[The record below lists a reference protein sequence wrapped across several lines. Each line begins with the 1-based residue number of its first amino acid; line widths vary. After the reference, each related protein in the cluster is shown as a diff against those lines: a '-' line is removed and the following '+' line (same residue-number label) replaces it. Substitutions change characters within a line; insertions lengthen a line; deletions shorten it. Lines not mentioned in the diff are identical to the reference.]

1 MVSCFFFLISGTYCK
16 DPKINWRC
24 RNKIHKYGLST
35 ESHSVFHEHR
45 NNVNIWNI
53 CIPLG
58 LEMAATMKLLYLWN
72 TLLWNI
78 LHSRQMCLNFVSF
91 YFQFVSSPLCCPSRS
106 SILTGKYV
114 HNYGAINNSLSGNCS
129 SPSWQRHSEIH
140 TFAPY
145 LKKQGYN
152 TFFAGKYLNR
162 VIIDKSPYYS
172 AILFFYK

>member
-1 MVSCFFFLISGTYCK
+1 
-16 DPKINWRC
+16 
-24 RNKIHKYGLST
+24 
-35 ESHSVFHEHR
+35 
-45 NNVNIWNI
+45 
-53 CIPLG
+53 
-58 LEMAATMKLLYLWN
+58 MAATYIFETRLFTAN
-72 TLLWNI
+72 
-78 LHSRQMCLNFVSF
+78 CLNLVSF

-140 TFAPY
+140 AFAPY

-162 VIIDKSPYYS
+162 VIIDVSPYYS